1 MYVVDSLFEMCE
13 FKNIERF
20 SGVAIVWRECANFF
34 NNFLPARGER
44 IVMLIVGTISGW
56 LSFAVGGFDLS
67 IKWLFAF
74 TVADYL
80 TGTIAAFKNQEWC
93 SSVGGRGIVKKVL
106 IFAIVSIGHGIDQ
119 TCGIDIFRNAIIAA
133 YAVNESGSILENLE
147 TLGYGSLIP
156 QSLRRGLKILK
167 DKEENLFKEHDIK
180 ERGEQ

>member
-1 MYVVDSLFEMCE
+1 MLRDCMSFLNSL
-13 FKNIERF
+13 
-20 SGVAIVWRECANFF
+20 V
-34 NNFLPARGER
+34 PARYER
-44 IVMLIVGTISGW
+44 MIMLIVGTISGW

-74 TVADYL
+74 VVVDYL

-93 SSVGGRGIVKKVL
+93 SSVGGKGIIKKVL
-106 IFAIVSIGHGIDQ
+106 IFAIVAIGHGIDQ
-119 TCGIDIFRNAIIAA
+119 TCGIDIFRNAVIAA

-167 DKEENLFKEHDIK
+167 DKEANLFKENDIK
-180 ERGEQ
+180 ERGQQE